1 MAVGRAAPL
10 LAGTR
15 RRAALPATFAAAAL
29 AAFAPCRARACG
41 WDGESYHAEAKSLP
55 CVYSALTGI
64 YPKHTPEYLETRAA
78 AAAVALSWVPDYGP
92 ALDDEGI
99 ALMKLGRLAE
109 ARAVMERRLQVE
121 PDAYASHANLG
132 TLYTFTGDYD
142 LALVHIDRGMKI
154 EPAAHFGRE
163 GYHRRLVVYLKAVAA
178 DPKGATEKD
187 FLGLSLTP
195 EQRLSGSPAKLAAA
209 GIAPDAIDALVSMI
223 TVYGANHVSH
233 VYVALGDLLALRGD
247 IRLAWTAYAD
257 ARALGHPRS
266 GALGRWQNDLQRKI
280 TEEHFRDTPPRPT
293 GHIGGYKGMD
303 RGFGGAQSV
312 AASMDY
318 NYGNW
323 ERQQLKRG
331 LPVWREEGLS
341 VVYAKQHQ
349 LRKRCAAPGIIDER
363 PADPRLDD
371 AAAKAAGVGPP
382 SAAPADAKAE
392 PYLAAFEGAAALT
405 RKPGLPC
412 EARAKA
418 EADYRRAHAAA
429 LGAPPRFGALSMSQ
443 RARLTRALDALV
455 DAAMECRPAGRRPP
469 RPRAPPVSN

>member
-1 MAVGRAAPL
+1 V
-10 LAGTR
+10 
-15 RRAALPATFAAAAL
+15 AL
-29 AAFAPCRARACG
+29 AAFAPGRVRACG

-78 AAAVALSWVPDYGP
+78 AAAAALSWVPDYGP
-92 ALDDEGI
+92 ALDDEGL

-109 ARAVMERRLQVE
+109 AQAVMERRLRVE

-142 LALVHIDRGMKI
+142 LALVHIDRAMKI
-154 EPAAHFGRE
+154 EPTAHFGRE

-209 GIAPDAIDALVSMI
+209 GIGPDAIDALVSMI
-223 TVYGANHVSH
+223 TVYGANRVSH
-233 VYVALGDLLALRGD
+233 VYVALGDLLALRGEV
-247 IRLAWTAYAD
+247 RLAWTAYAD

-266 GALGRWQNDLQRKI
+266 GALGRWQVELQRKI
-280 TEEHFRDTPPRPT
+280 TEEHFRDTPPRPP

-349 LRKRCAAPGIIDER
+349 LRKRCAAPGIIDDR

-371 AAAKAAGVGPP
+371 AAAKAAGAGP
-382 SAAPADAKAE
+382 SSTATSTATADAKAE
-392 PYLAAFEGAAALT
+392 PYLAAIEDAAALS
-405 RKPGLPC
+405 RRPGLPC
-412 EARAKA
+412 DARAKA
-418 EADYRRAHAAA
+418 ETDYRQAHAAA
-429 LGAPPRFGALSMSQ
+429 LGAPPRFGSLSTSQ

-455 DAAMECRPAGRRPP
+455 DAAMECRPAGRRPT
-469 RPRAPPVSN
+469 RAGP